1 MGEILNIKLL
11 DVTEEV
17 FFDVINLK
25 SDADQEKRIQIFER
39 WVGSNAFFLGAC
51 QVFGFTP
58 RAIYDNE
65 TLIGFTSHGFRKEHG
80 RYELISMMLGHQFH
94 GKGYGKPI
102 VQAIVNEMVE
112 KYNCKEIFLS
122 VIHDNERAIRVYE
135 KVGFRPTGEIEK
147 GFHDEPIYCLKLS

>member
-65 TLIGFTSHGFRKEHG
+65 TLIGFASHGFSKEHG

-94 GKGYGKPI
+94 GKGYGMPI
-102 VQAIVNEMVE
+102 VQTIVNEMVE
-112 KYNCKEIFLS
+112 MDNCKEIFLS